1 MKTWIPVIAV
11 VLGLAA
17 PPAAAAPYIYPQ
29 KGQSQAQQDK
39 DQGECHVWAT
49 RQAGYDPT
57 MAGPSAQAQTRSTG
71 RGAAKGGLIGA
82 AGGAAIGAMA
92 GSTTKGAVGGAVVGG
107 LFNGMRRR
115 DQNQKAQGQ
124 ANAYNQQQDMG
135 RAEYQRAL
143 GACLEGRGY
152 TVR

>member
-1 MKTWIPVIAV
+1 MTKRLAIAAIA
-11 VLGLAA
+11 LGLAA
-17 PPAAAAPYIYPQ
+17 PPAWAAPYIYPQ

-57 MAGPSAQAQTRSTG
+57 MAGPSAQAQTQSTAG
-71 RGAAKGGLIGA
+71 GAAKGGLIGA
-82 AGGAAIGAMA
+82 AGGAAIGALA
-92 GSTTKGAVGGAVVGG
+92 GSTTTGAAVGAVTGG
-107 LFNGMRRR
+107 LFGGMRRR
-115 DQNQKAQGQ
+115 DQNNKAQAQ
-124 ANAYNQQQDMG
+124 ADAYNAQQDAG

-143 GACLEGRGY
+143 AACLEGRGY